1 MIQTA
6 NAKERHT
13 IPRWNSLNMAN
24 RLGEL
29 APVSAPGHNDGTNWG
44 EELPHLLDEWKEEKN
59 IPLAIEI
66 LSTVEMTRSDIP
78 IDDVVSYLKSSLSS
92 MDYVP
97 PMLSDIVFGEESD
110 EDLIEEGF
118 GVKQIKQSLIQYP
131 RNPLLWSELAREYL
145 IKGQLKKSEL
155 AIRTAYQL
163 SPNNRTILRA
173 ISRLYAH
180 ERDYDQAS
188 YYLRKSPL
196 INSDPW
202 ILSAEIAISSE
213 SGKASRYIKNGQRM
227 LESAN
232 YDARSLSEL
241 GSELATLDYFSA
253 NAKQGKRKIER
264 VLPMLHENA
273 AAQIV
278 WLDNNVHKM
287 PSIISQLQSP
297 DCNYEAETMLEV
309 SNHNWRAAIDNAKK
323 WKNYQPFSSG
333 PAMVISYLL
342 SDYLLEY
349 QNACS
354 ILREALKANPNNVDL
369 INNYA
374 YALLMTGDLGNA
386 TDALKRAKKL
396 YPSESYVPIIATE
409 GLLYFRQGNV
419 GEGRAL
425 YEKAIG
431 QAKKNNDQKTL
442 FEVYL
447 HLAREEKICGHSID
461 EYIRIINSSRFSFY
475 KSEFEDVIR
484 NFNLE

>member
-1 MIQTA
+1 MNQTA
-6 NAKERHT
+6 NAKERHA

-29 APVSAPGHNDGTNWG
+29 SPVSAPSHSDGTNWG
-44 EELPHLLDEWKEEKN
+44 EELPRLLDEWKEEKN
-59 IPLAIEI
+59 IPLAVEI
-66 LSTVEMTRSDIP
+66 LSAVEMARSDIP
-78 IDDVVSYLKSSLSS
+78 IDDVISYLKSSLST
-92 MDYVP
+92 MDNVP
-97 PMLSDIVFGEESD
+97 PMLSDIVFGNGTD
-110 EDLIEEGF
+110 EDLIEEGS
-118 GVKQIKQSLIQYP
+118 GIKQIRQSLIQYP
-131 RNPLLWSELAREYL
+131 HNPLLWSELAREYL

-163 SPNNRTILRA
+163 SPNNRAILRA

-188 YYLRKSPL
+188 YYLRKTPL
-196 INSDPW
+196 INCDPW
-202 ILSAEIAISSE
+202 ILSAEIAISNE
-213 SGKASRYIKNGQRM
+213 SGKASRYIKTGQRM
-227 LESAN
+227 LENAN

-309 SNHNWRAAIDNAKK
+309 SNHNWRTAIDNANK

-342 SDYLLEY
+342 SDYLQEY
-349 QNACS
+349 QKACS
-354 ILREALKANPNNVDL
+354 VLHEALKANPNNVEL
-369 INNYA
+369 LNNYA
-374 YALLMTGDLGNA
+374 YALLMIGDLGNA
-386 TDALKRAKKL
+386 TDALKRAKRL
-396 YPSESYVPIIATE
+396 YPSKSYVPIIATE
-409 GLLYFRQGNV
+409 GLLSYRQGNAD
-419 GEGRAL
+419 EGRSL
-425 YEKAIG
+425 YEKAIV
-431 QAKKNNDQKTL
+431 QAKKNNDPKTL

-447 HLAREEKICGHSID
+447 HLAREEKISGNSID
-461 EYIRIINSSRFSFY
+461 EYMQIINSSKFSCY
-475 KSEFEDVIR
+475 KPEFEDVIS
-484 NFNLE
+484 NFKLE